1 LGSGDTALKIITKEQ
16 LSGILDPVDAL
27 GEIERAFRL
36 YSAGEVT
43 MPPVAHLGFDE
54 PPGDCHIKAAHIRG
68 EPIFA
73 VKVASGF
80 YRNPSLGLP
89 SSNGLVMVF
98 SAATGAPLALLEDQG
113 LITDMRTAL
122 AGVVATSLGRPD
134 GFGTVGIVGAG
145 TQARLQLEYLHR
157 LRGPVQARV
166 WSRSTEEL
174 EPYLSDTRARG
185 IVIEARE
192 DLQELCAEC
201 DTLITTT
208 PATSPLIES
217 AWVSAGTH
225 ITAVGADAEG
235 KQELDPGLFGRARGI
250 LVDSREQCVDHAE
263 VCHAVKAGIVEQD
276 ALVEIGEALAGQDWQ
291 LNPTGDITIADLSG
305 LGASDAMMARV
316 VWNALADI

>member
-1 LGSGDTALKIITKEQ
+1 MRIIDREQ
-16 LSGILDPVDAL
+16 IAQVLDLNAAL

-43 MPPVAHLGFDE
+43 MPSVGYLGFED
-54 PPGDCHIKAAHIRG
+54 PPGDCHIKAAHVHG

-80 YRNPSLGLP
+80 YRNPARGLP

-98 SAATGAPLALLEDQG
+98 CAETGTPLVLLDDKG
-113 LITDMRTAL
+113 LITDVRTAL
-122 AGVVATSLGRPD
+122 AGVVASSLGHPF

-166 WSRSTEEL
+166 WSRSTDEL
-174 EPYLSDTRARG
+174 EPYVSELRTKG
-185 IVIEARE
+185 IDVEARN

-235 KQELDPGLFGRARGI
+235 KQELDPALFGRARGI
-250 LVDSREQCVDHAE
+250 LVDSRNQCVDHAE
-263 VCHAVKAGIVEQD
+263 VCHAVKAGIVEQEL
-276 ALVEIGEALAGQDWQ
+276 LVEIGEALAGQDWQ
-291 LNPTGDITIADLSG
+291 LNPKGDITIADLSG
-305 LGASDAMMARV
+305 LGASDAMMARL
-316 VWNALADI
+316 VWDALA